1 MFGQARWP
9 VTGVIGPW
17 TGQILAVLA
26 SRMALDQM
34 LVDCGSVQKTS
45 RNHKS
50 N

>member
-1 MFGQARWP
+1 MLAG
-9 VTGVIGPW
+9 TGDSGPW

-26 SRMALDQM
+26 SRMGLDQM

-45 RNHKS
+45 RNYKS